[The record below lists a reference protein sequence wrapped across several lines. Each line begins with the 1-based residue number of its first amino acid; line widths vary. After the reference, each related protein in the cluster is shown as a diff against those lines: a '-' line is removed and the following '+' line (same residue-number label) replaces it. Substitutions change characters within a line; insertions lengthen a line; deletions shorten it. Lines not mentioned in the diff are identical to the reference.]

1 MRWTVTTER
10 TERTERTE
18 WTEWTEPA
26 DWRPVLNRSVV
37 LRYDRV
43 RRTDL
48 LLMPERAVVLSGN
61 AGLILRLCD
70 GTRTTDE
77 IIAEL
82 VADFPGAPIAE
93 DVTEFLERVQA
104 EGWLR

>member
-1 MRWTVTTER
+1 M
-10 TERTERTE
+10 
-18 WTEWTEPA
+18 
-26 DWRPVLNRSVV
+26 LNRSVL

-48 LLMPERAVVLSGN
+48 LLMPERAVVLTGN

-70 GTRTTDE
+70 GTRTAAQ
-77 IIAEL
+77 IVAEL
-82 VADFPGAPIAE
+82 VADFPAAPIAE
-93 DVTEFLERVQA
+93 EVPLFLERVHG

>member
-1 MRWTVTTER
+1 
-10 TERTERTE
+10 
-18 WTEWTEPA
+18 
-26 DWRPVLNRSVV
+26 VV
-37 LRYDRV
+37 LRHDRV

-48 LLMPERAVVLSGN
+48 LLMPERAVVLTGN

-70 GTRTTDE
+70 GSRTAGE
-77 IIAEL
+77 IVAEL

-93 DVTEFLERVQA
+93 DVTGFLERVHG